1 MFNSYL
7 SLPEGN
13 LPKFLLVV
21 PLTMMSTTLL
31 LIMFQLGCQCFCN
44 PALVGGNSCWI
55 IGVECVAGVSL
66 HPLEAPK
73 KGFNAFTAVITL
85 YHNIYLS
92 IYIYYQIFHDIYI
105 YIPIIKCWVF
115 SIFPCFLTRFTVNS
129 HISWDSFTSTKL
141 RPLWI
146 RSTSFTK
153 DKPKPMP
160 STSSPGRRDLGIPQ
174 GFSLEKSRK
183 IHGWLEWMMLTIWLS
198 SNFFFL
204 NRDSA

>member
-13 LPKFLLVV
+13 LPEFLLVV

-31 LIMFQLGCQCFCN
+31 PIMFQLGCQCFCN

-73 KGFNAFTAVITL
+73 KGFNSFTAVITL
-85 YHNIYLS
+85 YHNIY
-92 IYIYYQIFHDIYI
+92 IYILSDLPWYIYI
-105 YIPIIKCWVF
+105 YISLSYPNKMLSLPHFFLV
-115 SIFPCFLTRFTVNS
+115 FLTRFTVNS

-183 IHGWLEWMMLTIWLS
+183 NPWMIGMDDVDHLIS
-198 SNFFFL
+198 SNFFF
-204 NRDSA
+204 